1 MYFSVLDSKIECL
14 GLFTDKLYKNP
25 PEKLT
30 ATWNYCPNLPLDVEY
45 LYLYCGGNSLLEESD
60 PGNREGFANQ
70 EKRLKAHLK
79 SFQLSKIDLN
89 QHCFYDLVPFNF
101 IESYC
106 NTKNQAL
113 SYIHSV
119 KERPK
124 NYEHLL
130 KIHKLVR
137 EIEKR
142 DIKLDVRVLY
152 DKMENSR
159 AKKII
164 QKYKSGHGRI
174 YYNMFG
180 SKTGRLTTTPE
191 SFPILTLNKE
201 FRNVIKPK
209 NDFFLELDFNACELR
224 VLLGLLGLEQPKED
238 IHEWNAKNVF
248 RGLVTRKEAKERI
261 FAWLYNPESKDHLS
275 NCAYDKTSIKEK
287 YWDGKIVTT
296 PFDRQIEADDFH
308 ALNYTIQSTAS
319 DMFLE
324 QVYKLRNILQKR
336 KSVISFVIHD
346 SVVIDVAKEDLK
358 SIALLKNEFENT
370 RFGVFKVNVKAGKN
384 LGEMTQRWI

>member
-14 GLFTDKLYKNP
+14 GLFADKFYKNP
-25 PEKLT
+25 PQKLV

-45 LYLYCGGNSLLEESD
+45 LYLYCGGSPLAESGD
-60 PGNREGFANQ
+60 PENTEGLVSH
-70 EKRLKAHLK
+70 EKKLKAHLK
-79 SFQLSKIDLN
+79 SFHAAKIDLN
-89 QHCFYDLVPFNF
+89 QHCFYDLVPFDF
-101 IESYC
+101 IEKYC
-106 NTKNQAL
+106 RAKNHAL
-113 SYIHSV
+113 AHIHSV
-119 KERPK
+119 RERPK

-142 DIKLDVRVLY
+142 DIELDVRTLY
-152 DKMENSR
+152 DKRTNPR

-164 QKYKSGHGRI
+164 QKYRNGNGRI

-180 SKTGRLTTTPE
+180 SKTGRLTTTPD

-201 FRNVIKPK
+201 FRNVIKPT

-224 VLLGLLGLEQPKED
+224 VLLGLLGLEQPKGD
-238 IHEWNAKNVF
+238 IHDWNAKNVF
-248 RGLVTRKEAKERI
+248 RGLQTRKEAKERI
-261 FAWLYNPESKDHLS
+261 FAWLYNPDSKDRLANKS
-275 NCAYDKTSIKEK
+275 YDRLLIKEK
-287 YWDGKIVTT
+287 YWDGKVVTT
-296 PFDRQIEADDFH
+296 PFDRQIEADEFH

-324 QVYKLRNILQKR
+324 QVYKLRTILQHR
-336 KSVISFVIHD
+336 KSSIGFVIHD
-346 SVVIDVAKEDLK
+346 SVVIDMAKEDLK

-370 RFGVFKVNVKAGKN
+370 RFGSFKVNVKAGKS
-384 LGEMTQRWI
+384 LGEMTERWI